1 MRIEDH
7 PVLGREPEGRYVT
20 IFYNGNPLNALEG
33 ETIAA
38 ALMSHGIR
46 KMRKTPKYKRDRGIF
61 CGIGRCTDCVMV
73 VDGQANVRT
82 CVTPVRDGMTVETQ
96 VGYGKEE
103 K

>member
-1 MRIEDH
+1 MRIKDH
-7 PVLGREPEGRYVT
+7 PVLGMDAESEFVT
-20 IFYNGNPLNALEG
+20 IIYNGNPLKALEG

-38 ALMSHGIR
+38 ALMSQGIR

-96 VGYGKEE
+96 IGYGKEE

>member
-7 PVLGREPEGRYVT
+7 PVLGREAEGKYVT
-20 IFYNGNPLNALEG
+20 IYYNGSPLKALEG

-82 CVTPVRDGMTVETQ
+82 CVTPVEDGMTVETQ

>member
-7 PVLGREPEGRYVT
+7 PVLGREAEGKCVT
-20 IFYNGNPLNALEG
+20 IYYNGTPLSALEG

-82 CVTPVRDGMTVETQ
+82 CVTEVREGMTVETQ

>member
-7 PVLGREPEGRYVT
+7 PVLGKEENTSYVT
-20 IFYNGNPLNALEG
+20 IHYNGKPLKALEG

-46 KMRKTPKYKRDRGIF
+46 KMRKTPKYKRDRGIY

-82 CVTPVRDGMTVETQ
+82 CVTPVKEGMTVETQ
-96 VGYGKEE
+96 IGYGREE